1 MRGSRLRS
9 LGIAALLALALLVV
23 CRQITRHGY
32 APQPFYRAQ
41 VEALLD
47 GRLALTTAP
56 EGLRHDLAW
65 TPDGVQQV
73 WGLGVP
79 AWQLPFEAVGRLVGV
94 APFPDR
100 VALAAWL
107 AGMLWVLIRA
117 FRPSEGARGWI
128 LPVGAVWIP
137 ALLPGF
143 IALLRGRVEVYEEAE
158 IYAYGAAL
166 ILLGGLIAL
175 HRAPTGLRYVLL
187 LAFAGATGLI
197 RPTVWFYGLATAI
210 LATAFLLR
218 AHGRRAA
225 RPLVLGAA
233 LFVAGGGLLYATNA
247 MRFGRGSEFGHR
259 LNVHSLPG
267 NLVATRFS
275 YPFERIATAAAAEE
289 LIGSLFD
296 RPELRSKRG
305 FYQADLHRGQAPVP
319 RWREYYFTTFSW
331 AYLPALAAGLG
342 LGALA
347 WRRRGDPRARLLL
360 AWAVLGGG
368 PLAVFYLRAP
378 SLSSRY
384 ELDLAPA
391 LVCLLVIA
399 WCAAATR
406 WPRAAL
412 AVLIVSW
419 SVAIATSKISRP
431 RGVSDPID
439 RDAAAA
445 TSAAI
450 THAIAYDRALPGAY
464 TLDDPYLPSWTDVIS
479 DFARCR
485 DALGTPIACD
495 APPVPGDVVV
505 RGHRIARQWLVERA
519 MVANPQLDAP
529 DQTDQTDALPPG
541 DASGPTDASA
551 PPDAPGPGDAAVCRP
566 QPSVLTTATL
576 VQRDLAPP
584 ALYLNA
590 FGWDLTTG
598 AIPPASM
605 FYVDDPAYLAL
616 ELTGPADTDWA
627 HAARVAIGLDHL
639 RLVAIAETAGGARLR
654 FEGAPHPGLQIAFV
668 AFGPDTALD
677 QPRAAVGLR
686 SIRWRDQ

>member
-1 MRGSRLRS
+1 MTVKPGLANGVRC
-9 LGIAALLALALLVV
+9 LGLALVLLLA
-23 CRQITRHGY
+23 CRQVTLHGAY

-41 VEALLD
+41 VDAMLD

-65 TPDGVQQV
+65 TPHGVQQV

-79 AWQLPFEAVGRLVGV
+79 LWQLPFEALGRLVGGTPV
-94 APFPDR
+94 PDR

-107 AGMLWVLIRA
+107 AVMLVALRRGFRA
-117 FRPSEGARGWI
+117 RAPGEQRRAWI
-128 LPVGAVWIP
+128 LPLGALVIT

-143 IALLRGRVEVYEEAE
+143 VALLRGRVEVYEEAE
-158 IYAYGAAL
+158 VYAYGAAL
-166 ILLGGLIAL
+166 ILLGGLLAL
-175 HRAPTGLRYVLL
+175 HPAPTARRYVLL
-187 LAFAGATGLI
+187 LAFAGVTGLI

-210 LATAFLLR
+210 VASVLMLR
-218 AHGRRAA
+218 AHGWRAA
-225 RPLVLGAA
+225 RPIVLGAA
-233 LFVAGGGLLYATNA
+233 LFIAGGGLLYASNA
-247 MRFGRGSEFGHR
+247 RRFGRGSEFGHR
-259 LNVHSLPG
+259 LNVHALPG
-267 NLVATRFS
+267 NIVATRFS
-275 YPFERIATAAAAEE
+275 YPFERIGTVAAAEE

-305 FYQADLHRGQAPVP
+305 FYQTGLHRGQAALP

-331 AYLPALAAGLG
+331 AYLPVLVAGLG
-342 LGALA
+342 LGLRA
-347 WRRRGDPRARLLL
+347 WRRRGDPRARILL

-368 PLAVFYLRAP
+368 PLAVFYLHAP

-412 AVLIVSW
+412 AVLIAAW
-419 SVAIATSKISRP
+419 SIAIATSKISRP
-431 RGVSDPID
+431 RGVSDPIG

-445 TSAAI
+445 TTASI
-450 THAIAYDRALPGAY
+450 THALAYDRALPGAY
-464 TLDDPYLPSWTDVIS
+464 ALDDPYLPSWTDVIE

-485 DALGTPIACD
+485 DAGDAPLACD

-505 RGHRIARQWLVERA
+505 RGHRIGRQWLVERA
-519 MVANPQLDAP
+519 VVAEPVDAP
-529 DQTDQTDALPPG
+529 DRSELADAA
-541 DASGPTDASA
+541 DADR
-551 PPDAPGPGDAAVCRP
+551 AVCRP
-566 QPSVLTTATL
+566 APSVASAATIE
-576 VQRDLAPP
+576 QRALAPP
-584 ALYLNA
+584 ALYLNGA
-590 FGWDLTTG
+590 GWDLATG

-639 RLVAIAETAGGARLR
+639 RLVAVAETADGARLR

-686 SIRWRDQ
+686 SVRWRDQ

>member
-9 LGIAALLALALLVV
+9 LGIAVLLALALLVA

-65 TPDGVQQV
+65 TPGGVQQV

-79 AWQLPFEAVGRLVGV
+79 AWQLPFEAVGRLIGV

-128 LPVGAVWIP
+128 LPVGAVWIT

-158 IYAYGAAL
+158 IYSYGAAL
-166 ILLGGLIAL
+166 ILLGGLLAL

-210 LATAFLLR
+210 LATAFLIR

-275 YPFERIATAAAAEE
+275 YPFERIGTAAAAEE
-289 LIGSLFD
+289 LLGSLFD

-305 FYQADLHRGQAPVP
+305 FYQAHLHRGQAALP

-347 WRRRGDPRARLLL
+347 WRRRGDPRARMLL

-368 PLAVFYLRAP
+368 PLAVFYLHAP

-412 AVLIVSW
+412 AVLIAAW
-419 SVAIATSKISRP
+419 SIAIATSKISRP

-445 TSAAI
+445 TTAEI
-450 THAIAYDRALPGAY
+450 THAIAYDRTLPGAY
-464 TLDDPYLPSWTDVIS
+464 ALDDPDLPSWTDVGS
-479 DFARCR
+479 EFARCR
-485 DALGTPIACD
+485 DAIGAPIDCD

-505 RGHRIARQWLVERA
+505 RGHRIGRQWQLERA
-519 MVANPQLDAP
+519 TVLDGLAAIADGP
-529 DQTDQTDALPPG
+529 AAAACDAGDDGTDAGDPG
-541 DASGPTDASA
+541 ADDRAVTT
-551 PPDAPGPGDAAVCRP
+551 VCRP
-566 QPSVLTTATL
+566 APSVQRAATVEQRTLT
-576 VQRDLAPP
+576 PP
-584 ALYLNA
+584 ALYLNGT
-590 FGWDLTTG
+590 GWDLVTG

-639 RLVAIAETAGGARLR
+639 RLVAVAETADGAQLR
-654 FEGAPHPGLQIAFV
+654 FAGAPHPGLQIAFV